1 MITTMTDKISR
12 MRSVLMA
19 ITLPAACAIWANAG
33 AQSDEMPQF
42 TGKELVDIHCV
53 RCHIAPS
60 PTQLAKEEWPRLL
73 AAMGLY
79 MGMKGDELPDF
90 VSVEPRESQ
99 SPQTTSRT
107 LYDAEGNE
115 DTINAFKEFVIAEP
129 LVGEADWLAIRNY
142 FVDNA
147 TPMADMFLSPP
158 QHPLIEGFVPTIPEL
173 DIEPNGLV
181 FTTLVDE
188 AAQRLYVGRAVWP
201 DPDIEPEDQDPD
213 DLLAFDLNTGRRI
226 GYSVLPFEPVDL
238 ELTDSGIRLT
248 IHGENPMEIGN
259 GQATI
264 TDWTGFGT
272 RESRTR
278 MLANGLQRITQHL
291 THDLNGDGLEDILVT
306 MFGNG
311 NLAVGGGRFSI
322 FWQTPEF
329 AELWEDAP
337 AEIPQGPLQG
347 ALRETVL
354 MERAGI
360 MHTGIA
366 DFNQDGRPD
375 IALLTAQGLQEII
388 LFINHGNGLFTQ
400 QVVKQQAPG
409 FGGNS
414 LYVEDMDGDGHMD
427 IIVVNGDFS
436 SRGPEEGYTPPKQ
449 YHGLRIFRNNGDLTF
464 DQQYFYPMHGALK
477 SAITDYDGDGDQDIA
492 LIAQYV
498 RWEWEQPHTFVYLEN
513 QGGFEFEPSTLAR
526 EFFGVWTSVE
536 AADVNGDDKP
546 DIVLGLANWPRFVPS
561 DWTTREIMA
570 GRNGEA
576 ATITFLL
583 NDH

>member
-1 MITTMTDKISR
+1 MIATMVNKISQA
-12 MRSVLMA
+12 RSVLTM

-33 AQSDEMPQF
+33 AQSGEMPHF

-53 RCHIAPS
+53 RCHLAPN
-60 PTQLAKEEWPRLL
+60 PTDLAKEEWPRLL

-90 VSVEPRESQ
+90 VSVEPKESQ
-99 SPQTTSRT
+99 SPQQTSRT
-107 LYDAEGNE
+107 LHDAEGNE
-115 DTINAFKEFVIAEP
+115 DSVNAFKAFVISEP
-129 LVGEADWLAIRNY
+129 LIGEADWLAIRNH
-142 FVDNA
+142 FVENA
-147 TPMADMFLSPP
+147 TPMADMFLPP
-158 QHPLIEGFVPTIPEL
+158 PEHPLLEGFIPTMPTL

-188 AAQRLYVGRAVWP
+188 ARQRLYVGRAVWSMP
-201 DPDIEPEDQDPD
+201 GVEPEEQEPD
-213 DLLAFDLNTGRRI
+213 DLLAFDLKTGRRV
-226 GYSVLPFEPVDL
+226 GYTELPTEPTDL
-238 ELTDSGIRLT
+238 ELTSTGFRLSV
-248 IHGENPMEIGN
+248 HGENPMQIGN

-264 TDWTGFGT
+264 TDWTGFDT

-278 MLANGLQRITQHL
+278 MLVNGLHRITQHQ
-291 THDLNGDGLEDILVT
+291 THDLNGDGLDDIVAT

-311 NLAVGGGRFSI
+311 NLATGGGRFSI

-337 AEIPQGPLQG
+337 VEIPRGPLDG

-354 MERAGI
+354 MDRAGI

-366 DFNQDGRPD
+366 DFNHDGRPD

-400 QVVKQQAPG
+400 QVVKQHAPG

-414 LYVEDMDGDGHMD
+414 LYVEDMDGDGHTD

-436 SRGPEEGYTPPKQ
+436 TRAPVDGYTPPKQ
-449 YHGLRIFRNNGDLTF
+449 YHGLRIFRNDGDLTF
-464 DQQYFYPMHGALK
+464 TQRYFYPMHGALK

-492 LIAQYV
+492 LIAQYT
-498 RWEWEQPHTFVYLEN
+498 RWEWDEPETFVYLEN
-513 QGGFEFEPSTLAR
+513 QGGLEFEPSSLAS
-526 EFFGVWTSVE
+526 EYFGVWTSVE
-536 AADVNGDDKP
+536 AADVNADEKP
-546 DIVLGLANWPRFVPS
+546 DIILGLANWPRFTPP
-561 DWTTREIMA
+561 DWTTREIME